1 MNQQIGEAISTA
13 RQNRKLTQEEFA
25 ARLGVTPQAVSKW
38 ERGSGLPDISLLPG
52 ICTILNIEANRLLG
66 IDCQTIAEN
75 NDPAAEQEIR
85 NHLIAEPLAITFGSG
100 LIPCIAAG
108 LKTDYVNKCR
118 RELAGKTGML
128 LPLLRLRDD
137 SALAPCQMQI
147 TSYDVILYQTVFDS
161 ASDDLYPKIIDL
173 AVSECRAHYDTI
185 LNKQLTK
192 AIIDNVKLLF
202 PGVADG
208 LVPERISYLEVT
220 EYLREIVRRQGSI
233 RDMIHILEDLERR

>member
-100 LIPCIAAG
+100 LIP
-108 LKTDYVNKCR
+108 
-118 RELAGKTGML
+118 
-128 LPLLRLRDD
+128 
-137 SALAPCQMQI
+137 
-147 TSYDVILYQTVFDS
+147 
-161 ASDDLYPKIIDL
+161 
-173 AVSECRAHYDTI
+173 
-185 LNKQLTK
+185 
-192 AIIDNVKLLF
+192 
-202 PGVADG
+202 
-208 LVPERISYLEVT
+208 
-220 EYLREIVRRQGSI
+220 
-233 RDMIHILEDLERR
+233 